1 MLPSRHTV
9 EKVSFTTRVAGTLTA
24 LAMLVGL
31 VVFETWPARPRTW
44 IGWAMALLVGGP
56 LLMLGEY
63 AGEVLLRRAPSDPGR
78 RVSLKRIAW
87 LLGVVLFLGCVAF
100 VLLRLTRLL
109 GDPLGMLGRM
119 IAPHFH

>member
-1 MLPSRHTV
+1 
-9 EKVSFTTRVAGTLTA
+9 
-24 LAMLVGL
+24 
-31 VVFETWPARPRTW
+31 
-44 IGWAMALLVGGP
+44 
-56 LLMLGEY
+56 
-63 AGEVLLRRAPSDPGR
+63 
-78 RVSLKRIAW
+78 